1 MKKKVYKKRAR
12 VLLCNFALAALIAM
26 TATAA
31 TRNQNSSVPLMPTL
45 PKPTFTGT
53 PIDVRAPHREP
64 YRGYDVPPP
73 QLLVPE
79 DTRLLSTGCR
89 VSCSA
94 PKIAAKE
101 LALVT
106 DGDKQFTQ
114 LSYLELPPGLQW
126 VQIDLTT
133 QVVVQA
139 ICIWREQPDMRV
151 YRDTIVQLSNDPE
164 FSSDVITVFNNDY
177 DNSTGLGKGGNKEYF
192 EDHFG
197 RRIKVD
203 AVQARYLRVFSNGNT
218 SDPYNHFTEIE
229 VYGDLK
235 DENNFMHTKK

>member
-1 MKKKVYKKRAR
+1 MKKTVYNKTAR
-12 VLLCNFALAALIAM
+12 ILLCDLTLIALVAI
-26 TATAA
+26 TATAD
-31 TRNQNSSVPLMPTL
+31 TRNHNSGVPLMPTL
-45 PKPTFTGT
+45 PEPIFTGT
-53 PIDVRAPHREP
+53 PIDVRSPHREA
-64 YRGYDVPPP
+64 YRGDDVPPP

-79 DTRLLSTGCR
+79 GTRLLSVGCR
-89 VSCSA
+89 VRCGA
-94 PKIAAKE
+94 PKISTKE

-126 VQIDLTT
+126 VQIDLAT

-151 YRDTIVQLSNDPE
+151 YRDIIVQLSNDPE
-164 FSSDVITVFNNDY
+164 FSSDVVITVFNNDY
-177 DNSTGLGKGGNKEYF
+177 DNSAGLGKGSDKEYF

-197 RRIKVD
+197 RRIEVD
-203 AVQARYLRVFSNGNT
+203 AVHARYLRVFSNGNT

-229 VYGDLK
+229 VYGQLK
-235 DENNFMHTKK
+235 SEE